1 MLFEQNIQ
9 LSEVIFEDQILE
21 EIEGKNEEII
31 VNQDEHAYALTFKTP
46 VLESNYKNGL
56 KTSRFLAAV

>member
-46 VLESNYKNGL
+46 VLESNYKN
-56 KTSRFLAAV
+56 A